1 MAMRTR
7 NNQTKAG
14 ALATAF
20 AIGALTLT
28 GNATPAHADEVSGT
42 GKGIVG
48 GALLGGEVV
57 MITEALFHIENG
69 WAYAIGGGLGAIGGG
84 VGGYFIEQASTNGR
98 APVYMLA
105 GGLALIIPTLVL
117 TLNATRYHPT
127 ENASEDR
134 APTNAP
140 PADPGK
146 VGGSMIAPGTPPGTT
161 PSSPAAAAPGPGA
174 APAPASPG
182 PPGPPLSLLDV
193 WTTPDASSVRIGL
206 PIPEVRQV
214 YSMAEQKKYG
224 VPAQTELRMP
234 LLRLTF

>member
-7 NNQTKAG
+7 NDKTKSS

-20 AIGALTLT
+20 AIGALALT
-28 GNATPAHADEVSGT
+28 ATATPAHADEVVGT

-57 MITEALFHIENG
+57 MITESLFHIESG

-84 VGGYFIEQASTNGR
+84 LGGYFIEQSSTNGR

-117 TLNATRYHPT
+117 TLNATRYHPA
-127 ENASEDR
+127 EGASEDR
-134 APTNAP
+134 APTNSP

-146 VGGSMIAPGTPPGTT
+146 VGGSVMTPGTT

-182 PPGPPLSLLDV
+182 PPGPPMSLLDV

-206 PIPEVRQV
+206 PVPEVRQM

-234 LLRLTF
+234 ILRLTF